1 MRVGDVFIALA
12 LYELL
17 VCSPLNFT
25 VSLIYLST
33 GFVMSV
39 HTPIPRKR
47 TFYGSSTQAQ
57 AVAFIDMRYLRW
69 LCGLDGKD
77 ASPVSRGQINAV
89 VANALDQANLGA
101 QLLRSYCY
109 ADQDDKTTFDDQ
121 TLRLL
126 PQADTDGELAMVR
139 QMSADLMAVANGAQP
154 DTIVIASDD
163 QRLIHTIDVLKLQ
176 GVRVCL
182 LADERAKA
190 MPRLQQHDPEWAR
203 LLREA
208 DRRLIVHAQDL
219 AFALSGGSQPGQ
231 QSVNED
237 VLQEVVAEWWA
248 ALPLDEQDWLREELP
263 ALRGVPPELDR
274 ELLRRTKTAIHRSL
288 SEHEKRLLREQARR
302 IALGDASSEVTLD
315 AME

>member
-1 MRVGDVFIALA
+1 MRSLNSKSC
-12 LYELL
+12 ELSRL
-17 VCSPLNFT
+17 TSFPFMNAHIPL
-25 VSLIYLST
+25 
-33 GFVMSV
+33 
-39 HTPIPRKR
+39 PRKR
-47 TFYGSSTQAQ
+47 TSYASGHQTQ

-69 LCGLDGKD
+69 LCGLDGRD
-77 ASPVSRGQINAV
+77 AAPVSRAQINSV
-89 VANALDQANLGA
+89 VLNALEQANLGA

-109 ADQDDKTTFDDQ
+109 ADQDDKATFDDQ

-139 QMSADLMAVANGAQP
+139 QMSADLMAVANGMRP
-154 DTIVIASDD
+154 ELIVIASDD

-208 DRRLIVHAQDL
+208 DRRLVVQAQEL
-219 AFALSGGSQPGQ
+219 AHALSAGAHAGQ
-231 QSVNED
+231 QTVQED
-237 VLQEVVAEWWA
+237 VLQAVVNEWWSG
-248 ALPLDEQDWLREELP
+248 LPLDEQDWLREELP

-274 ELLRRTKTAIHRSL
+274 ELLRRTKMAIHRSL

-302 IALGDASSEVTLD
+302 VALGEPLSEEAVATAD
-315 AME
+315 